1 MKLQKETLDTVKE
14 ALDRLKTKV
23 QAAEKDVE
31 SLFSSHGSMSVE
43 FLEKLTGL
51 NEKLQEEWKWVNN
64 RYNERQNLWTKSD
77 QIMQS
82 FDQKQT
88 ELLDYLKNEILHKYG
103 EKLDQDIETARTK
116 IANHVMDCQEIR
128 SKLSTQE
135 ASKGKIL

>member
-1 MKLQKETLDTVKE
+1 
-14 ALDRLKTKV
+14 
-23 QAAEKDVE
+23 
-31 SLFSSHGSMSVE
+31 MSVE

-77 QIMQS
+77 EIMQS

-103 EKLDQDIETARTK
+103 EKLDQDIEIARTK

-135 ASKGKIL
+135 ASKGKI